1 MSSYN
6 PEQKLRLIID
16 GSRTVGTGFILIQ
29 YINDDNVKEGIKIIN
44 AGSSL
49 LPQKREFSSMEAE
62 CIALDR
68 AMVSCHHW
76 LYHCPEV
83 ELITDC
89 QGLIGWLKKHTADV
103 ENRSLK
109 KILERA
115 GNYSWDP
122 KYIRGKDN
130 KIADALS
137 RLCKEISTYSFKY
150 DKQLPRLMTVSSRR
164 ALRAKQVEKEGPLVA
179 QLAETGA
186 ENPEYIDMV
195 KAVQE
200 ENFNLPKENKL
211 KKIKTINKAYQLI
224 WS

>member
-1 MSSYN
+1 M
-6 PEQKLRLIID
+6 
-16 GSRTVGTGFILIQ
+16 
-29 YINDDNVKEGIKIIN
+29 IN

-49 LPQKREFSSMEAE
+49 LPQKREFSAMVAE

-89 QGLIGWLKKHTADV
+89 QGLIVWLKKHTADV
-103 ENRSLK
+103 ENRSLQ

-130 KIADALS
+130 RIADTLS
-137 RLCKEISTYSFKY
+137 QLCKEICTYSFKY
-150 DKQLPRLMTVSSRR
+150 DMISNYHV
-164 ALRAKQVEKEGPLVA
+164 
-179 QLAETGA
+179 
-186 ENPEYIDMV
+186 
-195 KAVQE
+195 
-200 ENFNLPKENKL
+200 
-211 KKIKTINKAYQLI
+211 
-224 WS
+224 